1 MQRIADLLVVQDNE
15 ACGGAMVTITGFYR
29 RKYRRR

>member
-15 ACGGAMVTITGFYR
+15 ACGDAMATITGFYR

>member
-15 ACGGAMVTITGFYR
+15 PCGGAMVTFTGFYR